1 MKSARRPLFMAA
13 LLFEL
18 SLSSA
23 YAQTIAGTVR
33 DATGS
38 VLPGVTVEASSPA
51 LIEKTRAVISDGAGQ
66 YQIVSLVTG
75 VYTVTFTL
83 PGFSTIRREGIE
95 LSENFTANVSTE
107 MRVGGVEET
116 ITVSGASP
124 VVDVQ
129 SVGAQRRVMT
139 REVLDT
145 IPIARNIAAAG
156 VLIPGATVSGA
167 SNGGRD
173 VGGNAAMQQATI
185 TFHGSA
191 DQIIAWDGVRL
202 NNMDGNGNGQSVV
215 ANDGSLQEIA
225 YTTGI
230 DTIDLAEGGIR
241 VNQVPRDGG
250 NTFNGSVYADFTHQ
264 PWQWDNLR
272 QNLTDRGITNVTK
285 VYLLRDLNPS
295 IGGPILRNR
304 LWFFLS
310 GRYNVFD
317 TTYVDSYYNLN
328 PTPFKYVPDLT
339 RPGHDDGIVPNWTFR
354 LASQIGQK
362 DKVTF
367 WFSDQRKYRGHW
379 NLSASVTPEATGIQH
394 TPYAAV
400 YITKWTR
407 TQTSRL
413 LLDAGV
419 GILDS
424 HYDIQ
429 YQPGV
434 GPTDLAYTDQAN
446 GKATGAFA
454 SGQSSLDSSMETIP
468 VSATYVTGSH
478 AFKLGLSLG
487 AGQHRTQRQYNGDVT
502 LTLNGGVP
510 QSVTL
515 RASQDARES
524 FWPDMQIYAQDKW
537 TFKRATMNLAL
548 RYDDITGYA
557 PPNDLPANRWMPATH
572 FERTDV
578 QHWRDINPRI
588 GVAIDLFGTGKTA
601 LKASMG
607 RFVAKVGSTTV
618 AQNAPQSTI
627 GQTDVRTWRDLNG
640 DYTIYSADGSL
651 QADELGPTSNAN
663 FGRVIPSTSVTDPA
677 TLVGWNSRGKSWEY
691 STSLQQELSPGVV
704 LYGGYYMRRFGNDVV
719 TDNTLITSADFTGPF
734 CIKAPTSPDLPSGGG
749 FDVCG
754 LYDITSAARPRVQNF
769 VTKASSVGDITN
781 VYQGFDIGTNARL
794 RGGTFVNVGFNM
806 QSRHLNT
813 CNAPALSGTTVFQ
826 VDSPEALFC
835 DQTFPFKPDFK
846 LLGARPL
853 PWDMQLSGT
862 FQIATGPNVTATW
875 QAPNSVI
882 APVLGR
888 NLAAGA
894 TATKSVQLIEPG
906 TIYGDM
912 LFQTDVRLSKR
923 VHVGRLRLRGDVN
936 LYNVFNSNFASTLN
950 SNFSTSASNQFLRPT
965 NVLQGRLFKVD
976 MQVDF

>member
-1 MKSARRPLFMAA
+1 MKSVGQA
-13 LLFEL
+13 LLALVLLFAAFE
-18 SLSSA
+18 A
-23 YAQTIAGTVR
+23 TAVAQTIAGTVR
-33 DATGS
+33 DDTGG
-38 VLPGVTVEASSPA
+38 VLPGVTVEVSSPA
-51 LIEKTRAVISDGAGQ
+51 LIERSRSAVSDGAGQ
-66 YQIVSLVTG
+66 YQIVSLTSG
-75 VYTVTFTL
+75 LYTVTFTL
-83 PGFSTIRREGIE
+83 PGFNSIRREGIQ
-95 LSENFTANVSTE
+95 LSENFTANVNAE
-107 MRVGGVEET
+107 LKVGGVEET
-116 ITVSGASP
+116 IIVSGVSP

-185 TFHGSA
+185 TYHGSA

-250 NTFNGSVYADFTHQ
+250 NTFNGSAYVDFTYT
-264 PWQWDNLR
+264 PWQWSNLR
-272 QNLTDRGITNVTK
+272 TNLTDRGITNVTK
-285 VYLLRDLNPS
+285 VTLLRDLNPS
-295 IGGPILRNR
+295 VGGPILRNR

-328 PTPFKYVPDLT
+328 PTPYRYVPDLS

-354 LASQIGQK
+354 FASQLGQK

-394 TPYAAV
+394 TPYASV

-413 LLDAGV
+413 LFDAGV

-429 YQPGV
+429 YQPSV
-434 GPTDLAYTDQAN
+434 TPTLLAYTDQAN

-468 VSATYVTGSH
+468 FSATYVTGSH
-478 AFKLGLSLG
+478 AFKTGVSFG
-487 AGQHRTQRQYNGDVT
+487 AGQHRTQRQYNGDAT
-502 LTLNGGVP
+502 LTLNAGVP

-524 FWPDMQIYAQDKW
+524 FWPDLQIFAQDKW
-537 TFKRATMNLAL
+537 TFRRATLNIAM
-548 RYDDITGYA
+548 RYDEITGYA

-572 FERTDV
+572 FERTNV
-578 QHWRDINPRI
+578 QHWRDFNPRM
-588 GVAIDLFGTGKTA
+588 GVAIDLFGTGRTA
-601 LKASMG
+601 LKAGVG
-607 RFVAKVGSTTV
+607 RFVGKVGSTTV
-618 AQNAPQSTI
+618 AANAPQSTI

-640 DYTIYSADGSL
+640 DYTIYDPDGSL
-651 QADELGPTSNAN
+651 QSQELGPSSNAN
-663 FGRVIPSTSVTDPA
+663 FGKVIKSTTETDPA
-677 TLVGWNSRGKSWEY
+677 TLNGWNSRGKSWEY
-691 STSLQQELSPGVV
+691 STSLQHELMPGVV
-704 LYGGYYMRRFGNDVV
+704 LYGGYYLRRFGNDVV
-719 TDNTLITSADFTGPF
+719 TDNTLIGAADFTGPF
-734 CIKAPTSPDLPSGGG
+734 CIKAPASSDLPGGGG

-754 LYDITSAARPRVQNF
+754 LYDITPAARPLVHNY
-769 VTKASSVGDITN
+769 VTKATN
-781 VYQGFDIGTNARL
+781 VGGISNTYQGFDVGTNARL
-794 RGGTFVNVGFNM
+794 RGGTFFNVGFNM
-806 QSRHLNT
+806 QKRHLNA
-813 CNAPALSGTTVFQ
+813 CNAPVLSGTAIFQ
-826 VDSPEALFC
+826 VDSPESRFC
-835 DQTFPFKPDFK
+835 DQRFPLKPDFK

-853 PWDMQLSGT
+853 PWDMQISGT
-862 FQIATGPNVTATW
+862 FQIATGPAVLATW
-875 QAPNSVI
+875 QAPNSLI
-882 APVLGR
+882 APALGR
-888 NLAAGA
+888 NLSAGA

-906 TIYGDM
+906 TIYGDS

-923 VHVGRLRLRGDVN
+923 IRLGRLKLRGDVN

-976 MQVDF
+976 AQIDF

>member
-1 MKSARRPLFMAA
+1 MQRVRRVLFTA
-13 LLFEL
+13 LLL
-18 SLSSA
+18 LVVTQSTA
-23 YAQTIAGTVR
+23 WAQTIAGTVR
-33 DATGS
+33 DATGG
-38 VLPGVTVEASSPA
+38 VLPGVTVEASSPS
-51 LIEKTRAVISDGAGQ
+51 LIEKTRSAVSDGSGQ
-66 YQIVSLVTG
+66 YQIVSLASG
-75 VYTVTFTL
+75 VYTVTFIL
-83 PGFSTIRREGIE
+83 PGFNSIRRQGIE
-95 LSENFTANVSTE
+95 LSENFTANVNAD
-107 MRVGGVEET
+107 MKVGGVEET
-116 ITVSGASP
+116 ITVSGSSP

-230 DTIDLAEGGIR
+230 DTVDLAEGGIR

-250 NTFNGSVYADFTHQ
+250 NTFNGSMYADFTHT
-264 PWQWDNLR
+264 PWQWSNLR
-272 QNLTDRGITNVTK
+272 ENLTERGITNVTQ
-285 VYLLRDLNPS
+285 VTLLRDLNPS
-295 IGGPILRNR
+295 LGGPILKSR

-317 TTYVDSYYNLN
+317 TTYVDSYSNAN
-328 PTPFKYVPDLT
+328 PTPYTYVPDLS
-339 RPGHDDGIVPNWTFR
+339 RPGHDDGIVPNWTAR
-354 LASQIGQK
+354 LASQLSQK

-394 TPYAAV
+394 TPYSAV
-400 YITKWTR
+400 YISKWTR

-413 LLDAGV
+413 LLDAGL
-419 GILDS
+419 GILNS

-434 GPTDLAYTDQAN
+434 TPTTLSYTDQAN

-468 VSATYVTGSH
+468 FSATYVTGSH
-478 AFKLGLSLG
+478 AYKVGVSFG

-502 LTLNGGVP
+502 LTLNAGVP
-510 QSVTL
+510 QSATL

-524 FWPDMQIYAQDKW
+524 FWPDLQIYAQDKW

-548 RYDDITGYA
+548 RYDDISGYA
-557 PPNDLPANRWMPATH
+557 PPNDLPANRWMPAAS

-578 QHWRDINPRI
+578 QHWKDINPRI
-588 GVAIDLFGTGKTA
+588 GVAFDVFGNGKTA
-601 LKASMG
+601 LKASAG

-618 AQNAPQSTI
+618 AANAPQSTI

-640 DYTIYSADGSL
+640 DYTIYNDDGSL
-651 QADELGPTSNAN
+651 QSVELGPSSNAN
-663 FGRVIPSTSVTDPA
+663 FGKVITSTTVTDPA
-677 TLVGWNSRGKSWEY
+677 TLQGWDSRGKSWEY
-691 STSLQQELSPGVV
+691 GTSLQQELRPGVV
-704 LYGGYYMRRFGNDVV
+704 LYGGYYLRRFGNEVV
-719 TDNTLITSADFTGPF
+719 TDNTLISRTDFTGPF
-734 CIKAPTSPDLPSGGG
+734 CVKAPVSPDLPGGGG

-754 LYDITSAARPRVQNF
+754 LYDITPAARPLVQNY
-769 VTKASSVGDITN
+769 VTKESNVGGITN
-781 VYQGFDIGTNARL
+781 IYQGFDVGSNARL
-794 RGGTFVNVGFNM
+794 PGGTFVNVGFNM
-806 QSRHLNT
+806 QSRHLDA
-813 CNAPALSGTTVFQ
+813 CNAPVLSGTTIYQ
-826 VDSPEALFC
+826 VDSPEARFC
-835 DQTFPFKPDFK
+835 DQRFPFKPDFK

-853 PWDMQLSGT
+853 PWGMQVSGT
-862 FQIATGPNVTATW
+862 FQVATGPGVVATW
-875 QAPNSVI
+875 QAPNSLI
-882 APVLGR
+882 APALGR
-888 NLAAGA
+888 NLSAGA

-906 TIYGDM
+906 QVYGDM
-912 LFQTDVRLSKR
+912 LFQTDLRLSKR
-923 VHVGRLRLRGDVN
+923 VKLGRFRVRGDVN

-965 NVLQGRLFKVD
+965 NVLQGRLFKID
-976 MQVDF
+976 AQVDF